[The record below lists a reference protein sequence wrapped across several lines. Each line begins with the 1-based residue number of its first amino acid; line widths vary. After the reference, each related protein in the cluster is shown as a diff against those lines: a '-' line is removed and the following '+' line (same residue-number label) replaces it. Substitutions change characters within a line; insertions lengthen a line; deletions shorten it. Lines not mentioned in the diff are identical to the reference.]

1 MKKIFIIC
9 TAALLALTSC
19 VKDQVYPY
27 ANTSDI
33 ANTIALNEETDV
45 VITATVSALVKIT
58 KVNLV
63 YTVGTAKA
71 ETVAMTASGN
81 TYTATIPAQAMDAV
95 VKYYIEV
102 TTEGGVSKSAENSY
116 TVGVNPIDY
125 SPLKLS
131 EINGN
136 DKFIEIVNT
145 GSKAINIKGIKIFKD
160 AKDVWTGPDKEL
172 AAGAYLLLY
181 STDVVEPADG
191 SDPKHPEYKGT
202 GLVFDSGLSA
212 KKNVTVQLTT
222 PVKANLDYFNLTG
235 YAEKCAASY
244 SRVGKDYG
252 FDKWYHTAAT
262 PGAANDTD
270 TSKPV
275 VGLTELN

>member
-1 MKKIFIIC
+1 MKKILI
-9 TAALLALTSC
+9 ASLAVLLALTAC
-19 VKDQVYPY
+19 VKDNVYPNASY
-27 ANTSDI
+27 ANI

-45 VITATVSALVKIT
+45 TITATVTALVKIT

-63 YTVGTAKA
+63 YTAGSAKPV
-71 ETVAMTASGN
+71 TVAMTAKGN
-81 TYTATIPAQAMDAV
+81 VYSATIPAQAMDTV
-95 VKYYIEV
+95 VKYYIEAI
-102 TTEGGVSKSAENSY
+102 TEGGTTKSAEASY

-125 SPLKLS
+125 TPLKLS
-131 EINGN
+131 ELNGN

-145 GSKAINIKGIKIFKD
+145 GSASINIKGIKLLKD
-160 AKDVWTGPDKEL
+160 SKDVWTGPDKDL

-181 STDVVEPADG
+181 STDVVAPTDG
-191 SDPKHPEYKGT
+191 SDPVHPEYANT

-212 KKNVTVQLTT
+212 KKNVTVVLAS
-222 PVKANLDYFNLTG
+222 PVKATIDYFNLTG

-262 PGAANDTD
+262 PGEANSTD

-275 VGLTELN
+275 VGLTEL